1 MLNSSMKVMIRQA
14 LKGDVLVKRK
24 KNKLLL
30 ALALVVMIGSG
41 VVFVSSTYDY
51 FTRLRETRTTRTNAI
66 AVQEIFA
73 EYFDNLESDTFQPDL
88 SVRED
93 FDTFISPV
101 ILARELTGNSDIVAY
116 IHIEGTNISNV
127 VVQGEDNIFYLYH
140 DVNKRVNVNG
150 SIFLDYLNSPYFTD
164 RNTIIYG
171 HNMINGAMFH
181 NIRYFMNLDFF
192 MDNRYITIITKQEI
206 LTYEI
211 FSAFAIR
218 IDFEYIQV
226 YFYDDNDFLQLLG
239 EVQRRCL
246 HGYDIS
252 LDADDRILILST
264 CTNTAQDMR
273 FVVAAVLKE

>member
-1 MLNSSMKVMIRQA
+1 MIRQA

-211 FSAFAIR
+211 FSAFATR